1 MIDLHSHVLPGLD
14 DGPESLEGAR
24 EILLAAR
31 ADGITHIAATPHVR
45 ADYPT
50 TPERMED
57 VVARVREL
65 DSGVEVLT
73 GGELDIEYADRLDDE
88 ALRAFGLGG
97 NARLLLL
104 EFPYTGWPLQLR
116 DLVFRL
122 GLRGFGVVLAHPERS
137 REVQERPERLRELV
151 DAGVVVQVT
160 AAAVDGRLGSRSA
173 ATSHTLIETGLAH
186 LIASDAHAASIR
198 AVGMTSA
205 AAAVGDAALARWL
218 THDVPAALVD
228 GRSPPPRP
236 RGRRTM
242 RLPWHR

>member
-1 MIDLHSHVLPGLD
+1 MYDLHSHVLPGID
-14 DGPESLEGAR
+14 DGPGSLDGSR
-24 EILLAAR
+24 EILDAAR

-45 ADYPT
+45 HDHPT
-50 TPERMED
+50 TPDQMEEA
-57 VVARVREL
+57 VARVRALE
-65 DSGVEVLT
+65 SGVDVLT
-73 GGELDIEYADRLDDE
+73 GGELDMGYAETLDDD
-88 ALRAFGLGG
+88 ALRRFGLGG
-97 NARLLLL
+97 NAGLLLL

-122 GLRGFGVVLAHPERS
+122 GLRGFNVVLAHPERS
-137 REVQERPERLRELV
+137 AEVQERPERLRELV
-151 DAGVVVQVT
+151 DAGVVVQLT

-173 ATSHTLIETGLAH
+173 AASRALIETGLAH

-205 AAAVGDAALARWL
+205 AKAVGNEALATWL
-218 THDVPAALVD
+218 THDVPSALVT
-228 GRSPPPRP
+228 GGSLPPRP